1 MGKFIGKKRSL
12 TTQLTVSVTTLT
24 LVAMA
29 TISAISI
36 WSQQQTLR
44 RQLERQ
50 ADQLLEAISISV
62 GDALT
67 GENEQFL
74 QTLVEEN
81 QRREIALSTRIY
93 QTDGQVIAEDL
104 PQVGPSPDGEP
115 WVGQLLETNRTLFR
129 WQDNRLIALKAVIVE
144 GNPVAAVR
152 VELSTALLEQK
163 MLEAI
168 ATGLIA
174 ILVTGFV
181 AVIVARKLAES
192 ITGPLYQLGS
202 ATEGIA
208 EGDFTQTIEI
218 PAYEEIGL
226 LAHSFNTMSDH
237 LRDLFENMADRTAD
251 LHQSEA
257 KNVALLMAIP
267 DLMFGFSEEGT
278 FIDYKGGRGDTILKP
293 QGELLQKSVELVF
306 PPELADLYLKYV
318 NSTLQTR
325 EIQVFEYEWFING
338 KRRHFEARFAVCG
351 QDEVLAIVR
360 DITEGKLAQFELQQA
375 KEAAEAANYAKS
387 VFLANMSHELR
398 TPLNAIIGYT
408 DLLEEEAEELGYEDF
423 ISDLTK
429 IRQAGKNLMGIISDV
444 LDISKLEAGK
454 MTLCLE
460 TFDISTLLLEVQ
472 RTVLPLIQKNGN
484 NLEIQCPRNMG
495 SMYADRTKVKQVLLN
510 LLSNAAKFTESGI
523 ISMSVKKIRKEKTAK
538 DEPTQSP
545 TGSAADSPPESEQV
559 NATEYAI
566 FRVKDTGI
574 GITPEQK
581 QHIFKAFAQA
591 DPSTTR
597 KYGGT
602 GLGLAIGQRFCKLMG
617 GKIFVDS
624 QAEGGSTFTVC
635 LPVIVKPPKNVS
647 WSVEKYN

>member
-1 MGKFIGKKRSL
+1 MGKFIRKKRSL
-12 TTQLTVSVTTLT
+12 TTQLTLSVTTLT

-29 TISAISI
+29 TITAIAI

-44 RQLERQ
+44 KQLEQQ
-50 ADQLLEAISISV
+50 ADQLLETLAISV
-62 GDALT
+62 GNAL
-67 GENEQFL
+67 GEGDSEFL
-74 QTLVEEN
+74 QTLVDEN

-93 QTDGQVIAEDL
+93 QTNGQVIAQDSPEAEANDPVDL
-104 PQVGPSPDGEP
+104 FGAE
-115 WVGQLLETNRTLFR
+115 LLETDLTRYR
-129 WQDNRLIALKAVIVE
+129 WQDQRLIAGKAVIVE
-144 GNPVAAVR
+144 GRPVAALEI
-152 VELSTALLEQK
+152 ELSTALLDRQ
-163 MLEAI
+163 MFI
-168 ATGLIA
+168 ASITG
-174 ILVTGFV
+174 ILATLLTGFV
-181 AVIVARKLAES
+181 AVVVARMLARS
-192 ITGPLYQLGS
+192 ITSPLYQLGS

-226 LAHSFNTMSDH
+226 LTHSFNTMSDR
-237 LRDLFENMADRTAD
+237 LRELFENMADRTAD

-257 KNVALLMAIP
+257 KNGALLMAIP

-325 EIQVFEYEWFING
+325 DIQVFEYEWFING
-338 KRRHFEARFAVCG
+338 KRRHFEARFALCG
-351 QDEVLAIVR
+351 DNEVLAIVR
-360 DITEGKLAQFELQQA
+360 DVTESKLAQFELQQA

-423 ISDLTK
+423 VSDLEK

-454 MTLCLE
+454 MTVCLE

-472 RTVLPLIQKNGN
+472 TTILPLVQKNGN
-484 NLEIQCPRNMG
+484 QLEIQCPRNIG

-510 LLSNAAKFTESGI
+510 LLSNAAKFTKSGTV
-523 ISMSVKKIRKEKTAK
+523 SMSVKKIIKEKTAK
-538 DEPTQSP
+538 DAPAQS
-545 TGSAADSPPESEQV
+545 SLESEAI

-617 GKIFVDS
+617 GKIFVES
-624 QAEGGSTFTVC
+624 QSEIGSTFTVC
-635 LPVIVKPPKNVS
+635 LPVTVNPPKNVS
-647 WSVEKYN
+647 WAVD

>member
-1 MGKFIGKKRSL
+1 
-12 TTQLTVSVTTLT
+12 
-24 LVAMA
+24 
-29 TISAISI
+29 
-36 WSQQQTLR
+36 
-44 RQLERQ
+44 
-50 ADQLLEAISISV
+50 
-62 GDALT
+62 
-67 GENEQFL
+67 
-74 QTLVEEN
+74 
-81 QRREIALSTRIY
+81 
-93 QTDGQVIAEDL
+93 
-104 PQVGPSPDGEP
+104 
-115 WVGQLLETNRTLFR
+115 
-129 WQDNRLIALKAVIVE
+129 
-144 GNPVAAVR
+144 
-152 VELSTALLEQK
+152 
-163 MLEAI
+163 
-168 ATGLIA
+168 
-174 ILVTGFV
+174 
-181 AVIVARKLAES
+181 
-192 ITGPLYQLGS
+192 
-202 ATEGIA
+202 
-208 EGDFTQTIEI
+208 
-218 PAYEEIGL
+218 
-226 LAHSFNTMSDH
+226 
-237 LRDLFENMADRTAD
+237 
-251 LHQSEA
+251 
-257 KNVALLMAIP
+257 
-267 DLMFGFSEEGT
+267 GFSEDGT

-318 NSTLQTR
+318 NNALQTR
-325 EIQVFEYEWFING
+325 DIQVFEYEWFING

-375 KEAAEAANYAKS
+375 KESAEAANYAKS

-423 ISDLTK
+423 ISDLQK

-472 RTVLPLIQKNGN
+472 TTVLPLVQNNGN

-510 LLSNAAKFTESGI
+510 LLSNAAKFTESGM
-523 ISMSVKKIRKEKTAK
+523 ISMSVKKIKKEKAGK
-538 DEPTQSP
+538 EELTQSP
-545 TGSAADSPPESEQV
+545 PLSPADSPTASEEV

-624 QAEGGSTFTVC
+624 QAESGSTFTVC
-635 LPVIVKPPKNVS
+635 LPVMVKPPKNVS
-647 WSVEKYN
+647 WAVEKYN

>member
-29 TISAISI
+29 TITAISI

-44 RQLERQ
+44 RQLEQQ
-50 ADQLLEAISISV
+50 ADQLLEAIAISV
-62 GDALT
+62 GNALT
-67 GENEQFL
+67 SGDDQFL
-74 QTLVEEN
+74 QTIVEEN

-93 QTDGQVIAEDL
+93 KTDGEVLAEDS
-104 PQVGPSPDGEP
+104 PEVGTNVEAQPFAL
-115 WVGQLLETNRTLFR
+115 QILETNRPLFR
-129 WQDNRLIALKAVIVE
+129 WQGNRLIAGKAVILE
-144 GNPVAAVR
+144 GNPVAALR
-152 VELSTALLEQK
+152 IELSTALLNQQIFN
-163 MLEAI
+163 AG
-168 ATGLIA
+168 ATGILA
-174 ILVTGFV
+174 IILTGFV
-181 AVIVARKLAES
+181 AVILARKLARS
-192 ITGPLYQLGS
+192 ITDPLYHLGS

-226 LAHSFNTMSDH
+226 LAHSFNTMSDR
-237 LRDLFENMADRTAD
+237 LRELFESMADRTAD

-267 DLMFGFSEEGT
+267 DLMFGFSEDGT

-293 QGELLQKSVELVF
+293 QGELLQKTVEVVF

-318 NSTLQTR
+318 NSALQTR

-338 KRRHFEARFAVCG
+338 KRRHFEARFAICG
-351 QDEVLAIVR
+351 ENEVLAIVR
-360 DITEGKLAQFELQQA
+360 DITESKLAQFELQQA

-408 DLLEEEAEELGYEDF
+408 DLLEEEAEDCGYQDF
-423 ISDLTK
+423 ISDLDK

-454 MTLCLE
+454 MTVCLE
-460 TFDISTLLLEVQ
+460 SFDIPTLLLEVQ
-472 RTVLPLIQKNGN
+472 TTVLPLVQKNGN
-484 NLEIQCPRNMG
+484 KMEMQCPRNIG

-510 LLSNAAKFTESGI
+510 LLSNAAKFTETGT
-523 ISMSVKKIRKEKTAK
+523 ISISVKKIVKEKTAK
-538 DEPTQSP
+538 PEQTQS
-545 TGSAADSPPESEQV
+545 SLQSLSESDEV
-559 NATEYAI
+559 HATEYVI

-574 GITPEQK
+574 GITLEQK

-624 QAEGGSTFTVC
+624 QADVGSTFTVC
-635 LPVIVKPPKNVS
+635 LPVTVKTPKNVS
-647 WSVEKYN
+647 WGIE